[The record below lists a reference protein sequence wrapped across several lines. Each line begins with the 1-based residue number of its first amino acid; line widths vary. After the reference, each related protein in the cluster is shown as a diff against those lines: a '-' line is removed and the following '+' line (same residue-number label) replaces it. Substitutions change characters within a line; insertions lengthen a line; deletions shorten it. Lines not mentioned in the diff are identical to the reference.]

1 MVPVT
6 PRLTYENR
14 KRIKYLL
21 VAGFSVPEIAREI
34 GVHHDTIY
42 QELKRCGSA
51 AQYDPDAAE
60 TQAAQG
66 RKRQNNLP
74 AEGTIFSEDAD
85 LARLVSALIL
95 DDGMN
100 VQQVIRWLQ
109 QERPERFKRLPKSR
123 NTIFAAIDSGLI
135 PGVTRDTLKTRTVR
149 LFSGDLV
156 HIPQWVIRQLE
167 LCDGDEF
174 SIELRGA
181 AIILKKKD

>member
-1 MVPVT
+1 M
-6 PRLTYENR
+6 LD
-14 KRIKYLL
+14 
-21 VAGFSVPEIAREI
+21 AGFSVPEIAREI

-60 TQAAQG
+60 AQASQG

-74 AEGTIFSEDAD
+74 VEGAIFSEDAD
-85 LARLVSALIL
+85 LARLVSVLIL

-100 VQQVIRWLQ
+100 VQQVVRWLQ

-123 NTIFAAIDSGLI
+123 NTIFAAIDNGLI

-149 LFSGDLV
+149 LFSGDLI